1 METTKSALER
11 QLSHAISNAEQVHAE
26 TAARRETEMRGGVE
40 EEDQA
45 AREDG
50 MKW

>member
-1 METTKSALER
+1 MGHANSDAERTHIETE
-11 QLSHAISNAEQVHAE
+11 
-26 TAARRETEMRGGVE
+26 ARRETEMRGGVE

-50 MKW
+50 MEWP

>member
-1 METTKSALER
+1 MSHTNSNVER
-11 QLSHAISNAEQVHAE
+11 MHIEAE
-26 TAARRETEMRGGVE
+26 ARRETEMRGGVE

-50 MKW
+50 MEWP